1 MSYVSHENVA
11 LGASQ
16 LELRAAQ
23 MKPSKKELRVV
34 DRKQT
39 VVEQRVDVCPALVLF
54 KVYCKHKGCVPFIWK
69 LNDQGRVEI
78 SYWD

>member
-23 MKPSKKELRVV
+23 MKHSKKELRVV
-34 DRKQT
+34 DRK
-39 VVEQRVDVCPALVLF
+39 
-54 KVYCKHKGCVPFIWK
+54 
-69 LNDQGRVEI
+69 
-78 SYWD
+78 